1 MLDCRAAR
9 RLLDQGVTP
18 GSRPPERA
26 ALGFHLARCADCQA
40 YRATLQDK
48 LLADML
54 GHPFPEGAAAASD
67 AAASHVPPSSP
78 VPASTDAPAFHGT
91 HRVRAS
97 DVLWY
102 GSLAVLAVIG
112 IVVLVVVGSQVRS
125 MLAIHRNL
133 QAMIVTATPPDDKQ
147 PVVAAAERAT
157 HVAAVVTAAPT
168 MVPATPTHTATPTA
182 TPTPTATATPT
193 PVPPT
198 PTPLPPPAGDA
209 VNVLLLGTDRR
220 PGESDPSR
228 TDSIIIVRVDPA
240 KHRVAMLS
248 LPRDLM
254 ANIPGYGYARVNAAY
269 AYGSADL
276 ARQTVSQMLGI
287 PIDYYIVV
295 DFEGF
300 IKAIDAL
307 GGVDVNVEKELYD
320 PQFPTMDYGYTVAH
334 FMPGTQH
341 MDGATALMYSRVRHP
356 DSDFVRLHRQQA
368 VLTGVLAQLHSAGT
382 LDKLDQL
389 EAVTTAMRDYV
400 RTDMPED
407 RIVGLGWALR
417 AVTPDKLEH
426 YAVSPDMV
434 TFGSGS
440 DQYIEVP
447 IPGTLGGL
455 ASQLM
460 GQ

>member
-1 MLDCRAAR
+1 MPR
-9 RLLDQGVTP
+9 RFRLN
-18 GSRPPERA
+18 
-26 ALGFHLARCADCQA
+26 
-40 YRATLQDK
+40 
-48 LLADML
+48 
-54 GHPFPEGAAAASD
+54 
-67 AAASHVPPSSP
+67 
-78 VPASTDAPAFHGT
+78 
-91 HRVRAS
+91 

-102 GSLAVLAVIG
+102 GSLAALAAIG
-112 IVVLVVVGSQVRS
+112 VVVLVVVGAQVRS

-133 QAMIVTATPPDDKQ
+133 QAMIVTATPSDDRQ

-157 HVAAVVTAAPT
+157 DVMAVMTAAPT
-168 MVPATPTHTATPTA
+168 MVPATPTRTATPTA

-193 PVPPT
+193 PLPPT
-198 PTPLPPPAGDA
+198 PTLLPPPAGDA

-228 TDSIIIVRVDPA
+228 TDSIIVVRVDPA

-276 ARQTVSQMLGI
+276 ARQTVSQLLGI
-287 PIDYYIVV
+287 PIDYYIAV

-356 DSDFVRLHRQQA
+356 DSDFARLHRQQA
-368 VLTGVLAQLHSAGT
+368 VLTGVLAQLHSAGA

-389 EAVTTAMRDYV
+389 KAVTMAMRDYV

-417 AVTPDKLEH
+417 AVTPDQLEH

-434 TFGSGS
+434 TFGSGG

-447 IPGTLGGL
+447 VPGTLEGL

-460 GQ
+460 GK